1 MSWWSWDH
9 AIATLP
15 LLLDGFRTTLLATV
29 LGTLIAVVLGLVV
42 AIVRRSAPGIITA
55 PVTGAVEFIRMTP
68 LVVQLVFANLLLAPY
83 FDALTIGIW
92 VLGIHYTT
100 YMAEVYRAGID
111 SVPKGQWEAA
121 TALSLPHTR
130 TWRAVI
136 IPQAIRAT
144 LPALGNYAIS
154 MFKETPFLMVIYV
167 AEMVN
172 QAQNYGAATYRYTPT
187 SSSAMSS
194 SGSATTPCWRT
205 STSRSPRGSASPS
218 SAPPAP
224 ARPPSCVW

>member
-172 QAQNYGAATYRYTPT
+172 QAQNYGAATYRYTEPITIAGLIFLAASYPT
-187 SSSAMSS
+187 SVLVRRLEKRLA
-194 SGSATTPCWRT
+194 
-205 STSRSPRGSASPS
+205 
-218 SAPPAP
+218 
-224 ARPPSCVW
+224 